1 MNQRKEI
8 FGVFL
13 FAETNQIT
21 FCVLQAQ
28 AGNIANSI
36 GITVGIS
43 IILVGFYIRWVK
55 QPNVNKNDFILIFL

>member
-43 IILVGFYIRWVK
+43 LILVGFYIRWVK
-55 QPNVNKNDFILIFL
+55 QTNVNKNDFILIFL

>member
-21 FCVLQAQ
+21 FWILQAQ

-36 GITVGIS
+36 GITAGIS
-43 IILVGFYIRWVK
+43 IILVGFLYWLDKVDQRK
-55 QPNVNKNDFILIFL
+55 QK